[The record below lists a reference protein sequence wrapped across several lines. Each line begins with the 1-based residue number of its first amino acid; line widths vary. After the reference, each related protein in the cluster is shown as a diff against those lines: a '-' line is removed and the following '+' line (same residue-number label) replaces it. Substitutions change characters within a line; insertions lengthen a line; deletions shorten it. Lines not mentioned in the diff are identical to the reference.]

1 MTPFNPGEWPRLQDW
16 LNPQKGRRSPRE
28 INREALERCC
38 TVGAFCLCSAT
49 LGPVHLMPLAFVG
62 LLFLAG
68 IASTIL
74 AVLRGDQLLASH
86 LTAWDEA
93 ALLFTASL
101 GLRLWPGSFPV
112 SG

>member
-1 MTPFNPGEWPRLQDW
+1 MTTLNPRDWRRLPDW
-16 LNPQKGRRSPRE
+16 LDPHEHRRSPQE

-38 TVGAFCLCSAT
+38 MAVAFCLCFAA
-49 LGPVHLMPLAFVG
+49 LAPLALMPFAFAG

-68 IASTIL
+68 IASVSL
-74 AVLRGDQLLASH
+74 AVLRGDRPLAPH

-101 GLRLWPGSFPV
+101 GLRLWLGPFPV
-112 SG
+112 N

>member
-1 MTPFNPGEWPRLQDW
+1 MTTLNPRDWPRLPDW
-16 LNPQKGRRSPRE
+16 LDPHEHRRSPQE

-38 TVGAFCLCSAT
+38 MAAAFCLCFAA
-49 LGPVHLMPLAFVG
+49 LAPPELIPFAFAG

-68 IASTIL
+68 VASVSL
-74 AVLRGDQLLASH
+74 AVLRGDQPLASH

-101 GLRLWPGSFPV
+101 GLRLWLGPFPIN
-112 SG
+112 

>member
-1 MTPFNPGEWPRLQDW
+1 MTTLDPRDWPRLPDW
-16 LNPQKGRRSPRE
+16 LDPHEGRRSRRE

-38 TVGAFCLCSAT
+38 MAVAFCLCFAA
-49 LGPVHLMPLAFVG
+49 LAPPDLMPFAFAG

-68 IASTIL
+68 IASVSL
-74 AVLRGDQLLASH
+74 AFFRGDRPLASH

-101 GLRLWPGSFPV
+101 GLRLWLGPLPV
-112 SG
+112 S